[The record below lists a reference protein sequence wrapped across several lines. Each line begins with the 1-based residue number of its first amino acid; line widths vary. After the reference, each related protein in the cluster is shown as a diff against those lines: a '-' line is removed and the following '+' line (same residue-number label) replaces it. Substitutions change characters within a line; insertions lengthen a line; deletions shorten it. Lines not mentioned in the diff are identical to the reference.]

1 MNIFEKIN
9 KSVLYV
15 SVIANAVLLM
25 ILFGIIPVLLY
36 TSVILNFIFLWFV
49 IKNLQ
54 KNIELENN
62 TEIIF
67 EKIDLFRNHLE
78 QLYELE
84 MYYGDDTLMGLIE
97 HSRQLLNDFVDF
109 QQDYT
114 EEEELDS
121 EPEENEE
128 EEISS

>member
-1 MNIFEKIN
+1 M
-9 KSVLYV
+9 
-15 SVIANAVLLM
+15 
-25 ILFGIIPVLLY
+25 
-36 TSVILNFIFLWFV
+36 
-49 IKNLQ
+49 Q

>member
-54 KNIELENN
+54 KNLELENN